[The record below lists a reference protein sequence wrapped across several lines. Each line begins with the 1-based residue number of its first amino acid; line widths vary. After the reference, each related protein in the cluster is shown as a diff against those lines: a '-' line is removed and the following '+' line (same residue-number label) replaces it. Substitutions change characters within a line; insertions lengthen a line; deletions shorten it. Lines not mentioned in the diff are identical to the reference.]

1 MKLLTKK
8 GFSVF
13 SIILFL
19 LLIISSAFAGTLPT
33 GFTESNVVTGLT
45 SPIGMAF
52 LPDARIIVIEQAGAI
67 KLVSSGTA
75 STLLTVAGI
84 TTGGERGLLG
94 IAVDP
99 DYPTRSYIYV
109 YYTAST
115 SPNYAQVARYTFSNN
130 SIDPNSKLIL
140 INDIPDSAS
149 NHNGGT
155 LRFGSGLDKTLY
167 ISVGDDASSCDAQ
180 NRTLLKGNILR
191 IKVDASIN
199 PADRATL
206 SPANNP
212 FVNSTNNNEKLV
224 WAYGLR
230 NPFRF
235 NVHPDSGDLFIG
247 DVGAG
252 TREEIDISR
261 ISTGGGEN
269 FGWPY
274 WEGNVTGPNT
284 GCGGGSGTMPIY
296 DYTRGASASVIGGVV
311 YKGVSFPNDASLPS
325 EFNGNFFFNDY
336 YSGNLRVLRQSG
348 SNWNLVAGVDA
359 TNFGTGYNYV
369 SDWTVGPDGAIYYV
383 YQGSSRIVRIAYS
396 QGPSILT
403 TSLPTGTVGASY
415 NQTIQ
420 ATGGTQ
426 PYTWSVI
433 SGSLPTGLSLNT
445 ATGNISGTPTAQGT
459 STFTIQVSDAISRT
473 NSRQFSIIINPLPV
487 SLTII
492 TSSLP
497 SGTIGHAYNAL
508 LQATGQNTVLPY
520 TWSIQSGAL
529 PTGLTLSN
537 SGNDGVISGTPTQ
550 SGSFNLTI
558 RVQDSAAT
566 PKIATRDF
574 TLTIN
579 KVQIAISSLSNAAVG
594 AAYFVDL
601 SAGAANLPAQA
612 VWEVTNGTLPPGML
626 LEAIGHFEG
635 TPTQAGT
642 YSFTIRVSETGNSL
656 NSDSRAYTLT
666 VTNSGGNAS
675 PTVTLSANTTSG
687 NAPLAVSFTANASD
701 SDGTITQYEW
711 DLDGDGVY
719 EATNTNSTNTYTYN
733 SAGTYNASVRVTDN
747 GSATAISAVTITV
760 SSSSSGGG
768 SGSGG
773 DSGGGSSG
781 GSGCGFVKDDG
792 KGPKAKG
799 EGLSFA
805 IKLIITLSFFVLA
818 ERYKHMFLFIKKY
831 NQWRSYD
838 KDTDLDGRRADKEIK
853 KNRF

>member
-8 GFSVF
+8 VFSIF
-13 SIILFL
+13 SIILFSV
-19 LLIISSAFAGTLPT
+19 LIISSALAGTLPS
-33 GFTESNVVTGLT
+33 GFTESNVVTGLS
-45 SPIGMAF
+45 SPVGMAF
-52 LPDARIIVIEQAGAI
+52 LPDGRILVIEQAGAI

-99 DYPTRSYIYV
+99 DYPTRPYIYV
-109 YYTAST
+109 YYTAAT

-130 SIDPNSKLIL
+130 TIDPNSKLIL
-140 INDIPDSAS
+140 INDIPDNAS

-155 LRFGSGLDKTLY
+155 LRFGLDKTLY

-191 IKVDASIN
+191 IKVDDTIN

-206 SPANNP
+206 APANNP
-212 FVNSTNNNEKLV
+212 FVGSANNNEKIV

-235 NVHPDSGDLFIG
+235 NMHPDTGALFIG
-247 DVGAG
+247 DVGLS
-252 TREEIDISR
+252 TREEIDIS
-261 ISTGGGEN
+261 TGGEN

-274 WEGNVTGPNT
+274 WEGNVTGPSTN
-284 GCGGGSGTMPIY
+284 CGGVSGTMPIY

-311 YKGVSFPNDASLPS
+311 YKGVNYPNDASLPS

-336 YSGNLRVLRQSG
+336 YTGNLRVLRQNSG
-348 SNWNLVAGVDA
+348 IWGLVTTGVDA
-359 TNFGTGYNYV
+359 TNFGTGYSYV

-383 YQGSSRIVRIAYS
+383 NQGGSRIVRIAYS
-396 QGPSILT
+396 QGPTILT
-403 TSLPTGTVGASY
+403 TSLPNGTVGASY
-415 NQTIQ
+415 NQSLQ

-459 STFTIQVSDAISRT
+459 STFTIQVTDANSQT
-473 NSRQFSIIINPLPV
+473 NSRQLSIIINPLPV

-520 TWSIQSGAL
+520 AWSIQSGAL
-529 PTGLTLSN
+529 PNGLTLSN
-537 SGNDGVISGTPTQ
+537 SGNDGVISGTPTE
-550 SGSFNLTI
+550 SGAFNITI
-558 RVQDSAAT
+558 RVRDNANPQNT
-566 PKIATRDF
+566 ATRDF

-579 KVQIAISSLSNAAVG
+579 RVQITISSLSDATVG
-594 AAYFVDL
+594 AAYYVDL

-612 VWEVTNGTLPPGML
+612 VWEVTNGTLPTGLL

-642 YSFTIRVSETGNSL
+642 YTFTIRISETGNSL
-656 NSDSRAYTLT
+656 NADSRAYTLT
-666 VTNSGGNAS
+666 VTNSGG
-675 PTVTLSANTTSG
+675 
-687 NAPLAVSFTANASD
+687 
-701 SDGTITQYEW
+701 
-711 DLDGDGVY
+711 
-719 EATNTNSTNTYTYN
+719 
-733 SAGTYNASVRVTDN
+733 
-747 GSATAISAVTITV
+747 GS
-760 SSSSSGGG
+760 
-768 SGSGG
+768 
-773 DSGGGSSG
+773 GGSSG
-781 GSGCGFVKDDG
+781 GDSSGGGGCGFVKDING
-792 KGPKAKG
+792 KGQGAKG
-799 EGLSFA
+799 EMLSFA
-805 IKLIITLSFFVLA
+805 IMLIITLA
-818 ERYKHMFLFIKKY
+818 GIAIA
-831 NQWRSYD
+831 
-838 KDTDLDGRRADKEIK
+838 RRFS
-853 KNRF
+853 NRFCYNL